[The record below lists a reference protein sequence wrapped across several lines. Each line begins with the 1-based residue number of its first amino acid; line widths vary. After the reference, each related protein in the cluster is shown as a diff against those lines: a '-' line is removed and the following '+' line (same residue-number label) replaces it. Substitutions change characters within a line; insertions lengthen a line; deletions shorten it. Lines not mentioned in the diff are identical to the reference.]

1 MGVMASRERG
11 LASHGVRG
19 STLFRLGEEGGHR
32 WFGFVLSWSWG
43 AGVSG
48 DTWGRTSIA
57 SVMALESRSPRRCL
71 RKNKYSFC
79 HGPGKL
85 ESWRYLGKNK
95 IASAMALG
103 SRIPQGY
110 LKGKNSFLV
119 SAKVIWSIFV
129 ALKRRVVH
137 NKAPDKQVPFLIM
150 SFLGSHQ
157 GFVQSSG
164 SVAMRKL

>member
-1 MGVMASRERG
+1 MG
-11 LASHGVRG
+11 
-19 STLFRLGEEGGHR
+19 
-32 WFGFVLSWSWG
+32 
-43 AGVSG
+43 
-48 DTWGRTSIA
+48 
-57 SVMALESRSPRRCL
+57 
-71 RKNKYSFC
+71 KNKYSFC

-85 ESWRYLGKNK
+85 ESWGYLGKNK
-95 IASAMALG
+95 IASAIALG
-103 SRIPQGY
+103 SSIPQGY

-129 ALKRRVVH
+129 ALKRRGVH
-137 NKAPDKQVPFLIM
+137 NKAPDKQVPFLVM